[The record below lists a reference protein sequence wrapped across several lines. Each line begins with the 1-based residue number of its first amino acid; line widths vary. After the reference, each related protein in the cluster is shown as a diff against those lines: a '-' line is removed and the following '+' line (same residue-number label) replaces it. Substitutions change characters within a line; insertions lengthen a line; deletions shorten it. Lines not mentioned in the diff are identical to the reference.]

1 MSQSTAITD
10 LSDGHSNE
18 APMLSRFSPLHAGS
32 LIAVMLA
39 MAGDAIAEPVQ
50 RTALNATSGEDTVIR
65 IGVRFDSECNIIG
78 VPDFVLEQPPSHGH
92 VCIREGDVTP
102 TNAMHGKHQ
111 YCLNR
116 RVKGRQLV
124 YRSQTGFS
132 GFDSLVY
139 RMILLEGT
147 RLTQTTIKVQGPALT
162 SGEFPT
168 SSFTPQNP
176 GPVPECTDHPGIS

>member
-1 MSQSTAITD
+1 
-10 LSDGHSNE
+10 
-18 APMLSRFSPLHAGS
+18 
-32 LIAVMLA
+32 
-39 MAGDAIAEPVQ
+39 
-50 RTALNATSGEDTVIR
+50 
-65 IGVRFDSECNIIG
+65 
-78 VPDFVLEQPPSHGH
+78 
-92 VCIREGDVTP
+92 
-102 TNAMHGKHQ
+102 
-111 YCLNR
+111 
-116 RVKGRQLV
+116 VKGRQLV

-168 SSFTPQNP
+168 SSFTPQQP